1 MRRFPTGGEPMRQ
14 RSIIALV
21 ALVAV
26 LIVAGGYFSVINPI
40 TSHLKYGLDLKG
52 GVTATYQAEP
62 TPGAPVTSQAMTKV
76 VQILSYRV
84 NKLGVSE
91 PVIQQVGRN
100 RVTVDVAGVKHP
112 EQALHYLHQTAL
124 LQIKSPSGKVLLTGA
139 DLSFAQAGINARSQY
154 VVNLT
159 FNSTGAAKFKAA
171 TTKYLGK
178 QLPIYLNG
186 KLVES
191 PVVQSVI
198 PNGKAEMTGGFA
210 SLKQAQQTALL
221 LQSGA
226 LPVKL
231 KVLSETTVS
240 ATLGHQAIV
249 ASKRAAAVAIVL
261 IALAMIFWYRLAGFF
276 ADIALGVYAFLL
288 LGALWA
294 IHAVLTI
301 PDIAGI
307 ILSMGMAVDA
317 NVIIFSRVREE
328 MVGGKKPR
336 AAIEVGFRNA
346 IRAIVDSNATTVIAA
361 IILFFLGSGEVKGF
375 ALTLMIG
382 IVISLVTAVVLTRQ
396 FMRMVADAGWAKIR
410 AVFVG

>member
-1 MRRFPTGGEPMRQ
+1 MRQ

-26 LIVAGGYFSVINPI
+26 LFVAGGYFSVVNPI
-40 TSHLKYGLDLKG
+40 TSHLQYGLDLKG

-62 TPGAPVTSQAMTKV
+62 TPGAPVNSAAMSKV

-84 NKLGVSE
+84 NKLGVSA
-91 PVIQQVGRN
+91 PVIQQVGAN
-100 RVTVDVAGVKHP
+100 RVTVDLAGVKHP

-124 LQIKSPSGKVLLTGA
+124 LQIKDPTGKHVLVTGA
-139 DLSFAQAGINARSQY
+139 DLSTASAGTYRGGPAVFLS
-154 VVNLT
+154 
-159 FNSTGAAKFKAA
+159 FNSKGAALFKAA
-171 TTKYLGK
+171 TTKYLH
-178 QLPIYLNG
+178 QRLPIYLNG
-186 KLVES
+186 KLVEA
-191 PVVQSVI
+191 PTIDVVI
-198 PNGKAEMTGGFA
+198 PNGQAVISGGFS
-210 SLKQAQQTALL
+210 SLKQAQQSALL

-231 KVLSETTVS
+231 VVLSEQTVS

-249 ASKRAAAVAIVL
+249 ASKLAAAVAIGL
-261 IALAMIFWYRLAGFF
+261 IGLAMIFWYRLAGLF

-294 IHAVLTI
+294 IHAVITI

-328 MVGGKKPR
+328 MVGGKTPR
-336 AAIEVGFRNA
+336 AAIEIGFRNA
-346 IRAIVDSNATTVIAA
+346 IRAIMDSNATTVIAA
-361 IILFFLGSGEVKGF
+361 IILFFLGTGEVKGF

-382 IVISLVTAVVLTRQ
+382 IVLSLLTAVVLTRQ
-396 FMRMVADAGWAKIR
+396 FIRMVADAGWAKVR
-410 AVFVG
+410 AIFVG